1 MKKLLL
7 VLLMITLASFLFAGC
22 LPVTPSEGEGEGE
35 GEGEVEVAIS
45 IEDEYTDAGG
55 VTYVACGSDVVV
67 TFPAPVEIDYL
78 AYVAVKIWDE
88 GAEEYKYYRMR
99 SGTPDATR
107 TVWTF
112 EEYIGIFCEAKG
124 EPNGFCV
131 EECEPICLVAM
142 VKHPCCPGEEVA
154 LRIVSLDCT
163 PPYADLYVTFYDCG
177 DPCEDPDPCDLPVPG
192 AYMEWTSRA
201 SDDCETTDC
210 CGDDCSGLASWSMEV
225 QPDECAGPCDLVSGT
240 TCPVEGVLDCGC
252 LPYPESG
259 TSEVVII
266 RTMTDNVG
274 NEVTEE
280 LSVILDT
287 DEVISVNGTP
297 VDMGVAV
304 PIIDDACE
312 INGLI
317 GQIDIF

>member
-78 AYVAVKIWDE
+78 AYVAVKYWNE
-88 GAEEYKYYRMR
+88 ATQEYEYWRME

-154 LRIVSLDCT
+154 LRIVSLDCV
-163 PPYADLYVTFYDCG
+163 PPYTDLYVTFYDCG
-177 DPCEDPDPCDLPVPG
+177 DPCEDPDPCDPPVPG
-192 AYMEWTSRA
+192 AYMEWTSR
-201 SDDCETTDC
+201 SFDGCDTTDC

-225 QPDECAGPCDLVSGT
+225 DPDECLGPCDLVSGL
-240 TCPVEGVLDCGC
+240 TCPVEGALNCGC
-252 LPYPESG
+252 LPYPASG
-259 TSEVVII
+259 TDEIVVVL
-266 RTMTDNVG
+266 TMTDNVG
-274 NEVTEE
+274 NGRMVE
-280 LSVILDT
+280 LPIILDT
-287 DEVISVNGTP
+287 DEVISVGGISVT
-297 VDMGVAV
+297 MEEAV
-304 PIIDDACE
+304 PIIADYCQ
-312 INGLI
+312 L
-317 GQIDIF
+317 